1 MMEMLELSDRF
12 LKSHKNTQRAI
23 TNTVE
28 TNKNIVTCKEIE
40 NISKEIEIF
49 ITESTNIKGYKNNMN
64 IYYQKFNNSDDI
76 F

>member
-40 NISKEIEIF
+40 NISKEIEA
-49 ITESTNIKGYKNNMN
+49 M
-64 IYYQKFNNSDDI
+64 
-76 F
+76 